1 MQMNTK
7 QLKQFT
13 LNICTGMLLWSTL
26 GPVHAQEIKSVR
38 DYGFALE
45 LYEREL
51 YAVAIDALEQFV
63 FNNPDDQHSAEA
75 RFYIG
80 KSYFALEQYTQ
91 ASSAFTEFVA
101 RHRSSPL
108 IPDAWKLLAESHV
121 KSGDIEKAAE
131 SLEALADILF
141 AETEHTVPALF
152 RAAELYQ
159 EIGRTNKATYLL
171 QRISDTYP
179 DHALYPE
186 VVIILAQN
194 FAAQGDYLAAVR
206 ELSKI
211 GPSID
216 DALKWE
222 ARYYRGMYHLKLN
235 ALKSGEEDLS
245 SILSEASRDS
255 EPYQKAVLLL
265 AGHYIKQGNT
275 ESAINLLSDLA
286 GNSNTSA
293 QFRSQ
298 AHLELGKLLFQS
310 GDYQRAHEYFS
321 NAQHLVENLTLLNE
335 LLYYN
340 GRTFFEEADYPQAYA
355 ELSKLFSD
363 GWPGS
368 RPAEEIKQFEHDAF
382 SLYVRSAN
390 LSGSTIDIV
399 LLSGSVL
406 GLSDQFHDAQTY
418 LRWGDIFFDASL
430 FRTANDL
437 YEKGYEHFP
446 EERSSDFLLLNRG
459 KTFELLGDN
468 RIAHSLYNRV
478 ISNYPGGEAA
488 HKADNR
494 INYLNRKH
502 GRLSDEEILQKRSQL
517 LDRLSQNSTFS
528 DPATQRLTEAF
539 LHGQFNYEIR
549 DLEKALENF
558 RIIIEDGTEH
568 DRFTDAI
575 TLSAEIFDNLYL
587 IYIYEEAFGRAEG
600 AAQEA
605 LELYRRFLN
614 ISDDLGD
621 YSGFT
626 KKRIIDLTLALSET
640 NEEKVDRARS
650 FIQGSEAYIDQGVL
664 EFGKYRLAE
673 LLIQNADSLSTL
685 QEAINILENLSL
697 SLLDNTELEEMAYF
711 KIIGALKT
719 AIGSTQIIGYCKDYV
734 TAYPRGSHT
743 PEARFIGAE
752 TFLKS
757 GDPENARL
765 WLEQLMRDHF
775 YSRFVDRG
783 AILLADL
790 LSLEGATE
798 DALKLYH
805 MTMQSVADSDDS
817 ELVTPI
823 LLKIADIYRESDQ
836 YSNAVDYLLLYTEA
850 ETDIAKKTKGL
861 KALSELYVLRNNFDL
876 ARRVQMYIINS
887 DADSVVVLSA
897 RIEEAFLFYRQ
908 SNDPSASNFEDLL
921 RAAREKFLTLSELPI
936 EDSVKVRIDF
946 TALVCLY
953 RLDRRQEANKLRDDF
968 ERRYRFLPDDDRND
982 YLSKLRVE
990 EALVHQRTAVTML
1003 TSGNVHEANNR
1014 FGEAISIFTDIAR
1027 KFQGSTGEQLAEF
1040 YHGLQLA
1047 VYQNQVEEG
1056 LALLV
1061 DFRRKYP
1068 DSLYLFQVYSQ
1079 LGIIQKN
1086 LNRYKD
1092 AYVSFSIAV
1101 ETPEGKNDAETH
1113 LNYIEGCADAGF
1125 QVVQIDAIHTY
1136 LRHFPEAPQ
1145 RMQMLINVGNLYKI
1159 LGQYDIAITHFESII
1174 PEAGPES
1181 QIEVQYYLG
1190 DSYFQQKKYTLAI
1203 AEFLKLLQYG
1213 DPRSTDLPFHTTT
1226 RWYTALSFKE
1236 IGDYD
1241 NAIAYLDPILSAY
1254 GPSDDFYKSA
1264 QREKDT
1270 ILKLMQLR
1278 K

>member
-1 MQMNTK
+1 MNTK
-7 QLKQFT
+7 QLKHFT

-51 YAVAIDALEQFV
+51 YTVAIDALEQFI
-63 FNNPDDQHSAEA
+63 FNNPNDSHSAEA
-75 RFYIG
+75 WFFIG
-80 KSYFALEQYTQ
+80 KSHYALEQYTQ
-91 ASSAFTEFVA
+91 ASLAFTEFVA
-101 RHRSSPL
+101 RQHSSPH

-121 KSGDIEKAAE
+121 QSGDIEKAAE

-159 EIGRTNKATYLL
+159 EIGRTNKVTYLL

-179 DHALYPE
+179 EHALYPE

-194 FAAQGDYLAAVR
+194 FASQGDYLAAVR

-211 GPSID
+211 DRQSSID
-216 DALKWE
+216 DTLKWE
-222 ARYYRGMYHLKLN
+222 ARFYSGMYHLKLN
-235 ALKSGEEDLS
+235 ALTSGEEDLS
-245 SILSEASRDS
+245 SILSEASRNS
-255 EPYQKAVLLL
+255 ELYQQAALLL
-265 AGHYIKQGNT
+265 AGHYFKQNNT
-275 ESAINLLSDLA
+275 DSAINLLLDLA
-286 GNSNTSA
+286 GNPNASA
-293 QFRSQ
+293 PFRGQ
-298 AHLELGKLLFQS
+298 ANLELGKLSFQS

-321 NAQHLVENLTLLNE
+321 NAQHLEENLTLLNE

-340 GRTFFEEADYPQAYA
+340 GRTFFEEGDFPQAYA

-368 RPAEEIKQFEHDAF
+368 RPAEEIKQFEYDAF

-390 LSGSTIDIV
+390 LSGSTIDIA

-406 GLSDQFHDAQTY
+406 ELSDRFPNAQTY

-437 YEKGYEHFP
+437 YEKGYKHYP
-446 EERSSDFLLLNRG
+446 EELSSDFLLLNRG
-459 KTFELLGDN
+459 KTIELIGDN
-468 RIAHSLYNRV
+468 RIAYSLYSRV
-478 ISNYPGGEAA
+478 ISIFPGGEAA
-488 HKADNR
+488 HEAETR
-494 INYLNRKH
+494 IDYLNRKH

-517 LDRLSQNSTFS
+517 LDRLSQNNTFS

-568 DRFTDAI
+568 DRFTDAL

-587 IYIYEEAFGRAEG
+587 IYIYEEAIGRAEG
-600 AAQEA
+600 AAQGA

-621 YSGFT
+621 YSRFT

-640 NEEKVDRARS
+640 SEEKVDRTRS
-650 FIQGSEAYIDQGVL
+650 FIQGSEAYTDQGVL

-673 LLIQNADSLSTL
+673 LLIQNSNSLSTL
-685 QEAINILENLSL
+685 QEAVNILENLSI
-697 SLLDNTELEEMAYF
+697 SLLDDTELEEIAYL

-719 AIGSTQIIGYCKDYV
+719 ASASAQIIGYCKDYV
-734 TAYPRGSHT
+734 TVYPRGRRT
-743 PEARFIGAE
+743 PETRFIGAE
-752 TFLKS
+752 AFLKS

-765 WLEQLMRDHF
+765 WIEQLMRDHF

-783 AILLADL
+783 ATLLADL
-790 LSLEGATE
+790 LSLEGATD

-805 MTMQSVADSDDS
+805 MTMQSLAGSDES
-817 ELVTPI
+817 ELVTSI
-823 LLKIADIYRESDQ
+823 LLKIAHIYRKSDQ
-836 YSNAVDYLLLYTEA
+836 YGNAVDYLLLYTEA
-850 ETDIAKKTKGL
+850 ETDISKKIEGL
-861 KALSELYVLRNNFDL
+861 KALSELYVLRNNFDE
-876 ARRVQMYIINS
+876 ARSIQTTIINS

-897 RIEEAFLFYRQ
+897 RLEEAFLSYRQ
-908 SNDPSASNFEDLL
+908 LSDPSASNFEDRL
-921 RAAREKFLTLSELPI
+921 RATREKFLALSELPI
-936 EDSVKVRIDF
+936 EDSLKVRIDF

-953 RLDRRQEANKLRDDF
+953 RLDRRQEANRLRDDF

-990 EALVHQRTAVTML
+990 EALIHQRTAVTML
-1003 TSGNVHEANNR
+1003 TSGNVQEAENR

-1027 KFQGSTGEQLAEF
+1027 KYPESAGEQLADL

-1047 VYQNQVEEG
+1047 VYQSQVEEG

-1061 DFRRKYP
+1061 GFRRKYP
-1068 DSLYLFQVYSQ
+1068 DSQYLFQVYSQ

-1113 LNYIEGCADAGF
+1113 LNYIEGCEYAGF

-1136 LRHFPEAPQ
+1136 LRHFPETPQ

-1159 LGQYDIAITHFESII
+1159 LGQYDAAITHFESII
-1174 PEAGPES
+1174 PEADPKS
-1181 QIEVQYYLG
+1181 QIIVQYYLG
-1190 DSYFQQKKYTLAI
+1190 ESYFEQKKYTLAI
-1203 AEFLKLLQYG
+1203 VEFLKLLRYG
-1213 DPRSTDLPFHTTT
+1213 DPRSTDLPFHTNA
-1226 RWYTALSFKE
+1226 RWYTAQSFKE

-1254 GPSDDFYKSA
+1254 GPSDDFHKSA
-1264 QREKDT
+1264 QSEKDT
-1270 ILKLMQLR
+1270 ILKLMELR